1 MVGLQAVVSPHHTTV
16 RMQALTALE
25 TVRVSVIEADLVVTN
40 AHIHTMNPQAPT
52 ASWFAVLGGDIVAVG
67 TGDDVPP
74 AKEVRD
80 VGGACVVPGFHDT
93 HCHTVWFG
101 LSLAELDC
109 TTFGTLDALYDGL
122 ADATSALAPGQWV
135 LATGFNQE
143 RFGGH
148 YPDIAKLDRA
158 LPHHPLFMRHTSG
171 HAAIVNTLALELSD
185 VVSTLANA
193 DGGGVD
199 GGAASG
205 GVSGGAVVVD
215 ASGHP
220 TGVLE
225 ETAQILIQQLLLPKS
240 EAELVAAIDRAS
252 RVYSSEGITSFS
264 DTGIAGGWIGHSPRE
279 FAAYQAAND
288 RGVLRQ
294 RAQLLPVSDVLH
306 PLPGHSDD
314 PAIHTLDMG
323 IRTGLGGEKLS
334 IGPVKIF
341 LDGSMLAWTG
351 AVSEPFSAGP
361 VDNYGYFQAE
371 EAVLRETMLQAAAG
385 GWSIA
390 AHAIGDRAVS
400 LALDTFQE
408 AITRHGKPAIPH
420 RIEHG
425 GVVTDAQVAQ
435 AAGLGVAIVT
445 QPGFMPAL
453 GVQMREAMGQAR
465 EPLLHRHKSLLD
477 AGVLAGGSSDRPVA
491 TGTPLEVMSSMVLR
505 QDATGYVVAPNER
518 VSVYEALWS
527 YTQGSAQVTGVAGR
541 RGSIE
546 PGKVA
551 DFVVL
556 DKDILTTPPEALP
569 GIQVQET
576 WVGGTRVF

>member
-1 MVGLQAVVSPHHTTV
+1 ML
-16 RMQALTALE
+16 
-25 TVRVSVIEADLVVTN
+25 EADLVVTN
-40 AHIHTMNPQAPT
+40 AQIHTMNPQQPT
-52 ASWFAVLGGDIVAVG
+52 ASWFAVLGGNIVAVG
-67 TGDDVPP
+67 TGGDVPP

-80 VGGACVVPGFHDT
+80 VGGACVVPGFHDA

-122 ADATSALAPGQWV
+122 AEAASSLDPGQWV

-148 YPDIAKLDRA
+148 YPDISKLDRA

-185 VVSTLANA
+185 VVSRLSA
-193 DGGGVD
+193 DGGG
-199 GGAASG
+199 
-205 GVSGGAVVVD
+205 GVAGGAVVVD
-215 ASGHP
+215 ASGNP
-220 TGVLE
+220 TGLLE
-225 ETAQILIQQLLLPKS
+225 ETAQIFIQQLLLPKS
-240 EAELVAAIDRAS
+240 EADLVAAIDRAS
-252 RVYSSEGITSFS
+252 QVYSSEGITSFS

-279 FAAYQAAND
+279 FAAYQKAHD
-288 RGVLRQ
+288 QGVLRQ

-306 PLPGHSDD
+306 PLPGHSND
-314 PAIHTLDMG
+314 PTIHTLDMG
-323 IRTGLGGEKLS
+323 IRTGLGNEKLS
-334 IGPVKIF
+334 IGPLKIF

-361 VDNYGYFQAE
+361 ADNYGYFQAE
-371 EAVLRETMLQAAAG
+371 ESLLRETMLQAAAG

-408 AITRHGKPAIPH
+408 AISRHGKPAIPH

-445 QPGFMPAL
+445 QPGFMPTL
-453 GVQMREAMGQAR
+453 GVQMREAMGQTR
-465 EPLLHRHKSLLD
+465 EAFLHRHKSLLD

-505 QDATGYVVAPNER
+505 EDATGYVVAPHER

-527 YTQGSAQVTGVAGR
+527 YTQGSAQVTGVSDR

-569 GIQVQET
+569 DIQVLQT

>member
-1 MVGLQAVVSPHHTTV
+1 MIH
-16 RMQALTALE
+16 
-25 TVRVSVIEADLVVTN
+25 ADLLVKN
-40 AHIHTMNPQAPT
+40 ATIHTVNPEQPEAT
-52 ASWFAVLGGDIVAVG
+52 WFAVLGGDVVAVG
-67 TGDDVPP
+67 TGDDVP
-74 AKEVRD
+74 AANKVID
-80 VGGACVVPGFHDT
+80 LDGACVVPGFHDA

-109 TTFGTLDALYDGL
+109 TRFASLDALYDAL
-122 ADATSALAPGQWV
+122 ADASEGLAAGEWV

-143 RFGGH
+143 RFGGE
-148 YPDIAKLDRA
+148 YPDIQKLDRA

-171 HAAIVNTLALELSD
+171 HAAIVNTLALKMSD
-185 VVSTLANA
+185 VLAKMSS
-193 DGGGVD
+193 VD
-199 GGAASG
+199 
-205 GVSGGAVVVD
+205 GGAVVVD
-215 ASGHP
+215 GSGNP

-225 ETAQILIQQLLLPKS
+225 ETAQIFVQQVLLPKS
-240 EAELVAAIDRAS
+240 EADLVVAIDRAS
-252 RVYSSEGITSFS
+252 RVYSAEGITSFS

-279 FAAYQAAND
+279 FAAYQAA
-288 RGVLRQ
+288 REKGVLRQ

-306 PLPGHSDD
+306 SLDGHASD
-314 PAIHTLDMG
+314 PEVIGLDSG
-323 IRTGLGGEKLS
+323 IRTGLGDEWLS
-334 IGPVKIF
+334 VGPVKIF

-361 VDNYGYFQAE
+361 ADNYGYFQAE
-371 EAVLRETMLQAAAG
+371 EHVLRERMLQAAAG

-400 LALDTFQE
+400 LALETFDE
-408 AITRHGKPAIPH
+408 AVRLYGKPPVPH

-425 GVVTDAQVAQ
+425 GVVTDEQVVH
-435 AAGLGVAIVT
+435 AAKLGVAIVT
-445 QPGFMPAL
+445 QPGFMPTL
-453 GVQMREAMGQAR
+453 GVQMREAMGPKR
-465 EPLLHRHKSLLD
+465 EAFLHRHKSLLD

-527 YTQGSAQVTGVAGR
+527 YTQGSAQVTGVSHR

-556 DKDILTTPPEALP
+556 ARDILTTPPESLP
-569 GIQVQET
+569 EISVLET
-576 WVGGTRVF
+576 WVGGVRVL

>member
-1 MVGLQAVVSPHHTTV
+1 MIT
-16 RMQALTALE
+16 
-25 TVRVSVIEADLVVTN
+25 ADLVVKN
-40 AHIHTMNPQAPT
+40 ARIHTMSADQPS
-52 ASWFAVLGGDIVAVG
+52 ASWFAVLAGNIVAVG
-67 TGDDVPP
+67 TADDYP
-74 AKEVRD
+74 AATDTVD
-80 VGGACVVPGFHDT
+80 AGGAFIVPGFHDA

-109 TTFGTLDALYDGL
+109 TRFATLDALYDAL
-122 ADATSALAPGQWV
+122 AGASDGLAPGEWV

-143 RFGGH
+143 RFDGH
-148 YPDIAKLDRA
+148 YPDIHKLDTA

-171 HAAIVNTLALELSD
+171 HAAIVNTLALEMSD
-185 VVSTLANA
+185 VMSKME
-193 DGGGVD
+193 GVD
-199 GGAASG
+199 
-205 GVSGGAVVVD
+205 GGAVVVD
-215 ASGHP
+215 ASGNP

-252 RVYSSEGITSFS
+252 QVYAAEGLTSFS

-279 FAAYQAAND
+279 FGAYQLA
-288 RGVLRQ
+288 RQKGVLRQ
-294 RAQLLPVSDVLH
+294 RAQLMPVSDVLH
-306 PLPGHSDD
+306 PLPGHVSD
-314 PAIHTLDMG
+314 PAVVSLDAG
-323 IRTGLGGEKLS
+323 IRTGLGDEWLS
-334 IGPVKIF
+334 IGPLKIF

-361 VDNYGYFQAE
+361 PGNYGYFQAE
-371 EAVLRETMLQAAAG
+371 ESVLRDTMLSSAAG

-400 LALDTFQE
+400 LALDTFDE
-408 AITRHGKPAIPH
+408 AVSLYGKPRIPH

-425 GVVTDAQVAQ
+425 GMVTDQQVEQ
-435 AAGLGVAIVT
+435 AARLGVAIVT
-445 QPGFMPAL
+445 QPGVMPTL
-453 GVQMREAMGQAR
+453 GVQMREAMGQTR
-465 EPLLHRHKSLLD
+465 EAFLHRHQSLLD

-505 QDATGYVVAPNER
+505 EDATGYVVAPHER
-518 VSVYEALWS
+518 VSVYEALWT
-527 YTQGSAQVTGVAGR
+527 YTQGSAQVTGVSDR

-556 DKDILTTPPEALP
+556 DKDILTAPPEALP
-569 GIQVQET
+569 TIQVLET

>member
-1 MVGLQAVVSPHHTTV
+1 MGLTV
-16 RMQALTALE
+16 
-25 TVRVSVIEADLVVTN
+25 IDADLVVTN
-40 AHIHTMNPQAPT
+40 AQIHTMNPQAPT

-67 TGDDVPP
+67 VGSGDDVPP
-74 AKEVRD
+74 AKEVLD
-80 VGGACVVPGFHDT
+80 VGGACVVPGFHDA

-122 ADATSALAPGQWV
+122 AEAASSLNPGQWV

-148 YPDIAKLDRA
+148 YPDISKLDRA

-185 VVSTLANA
+185 VVSRLSA
-193 DGGGVD
+193 DGGG
-199 GGAASG
+199 
-205 GVSGGAVVVD
+205 GVAGGAVVVD
-215 ASGHP
+215 ASGNP
-220 TGVLE
+220 TGLLE
-225 ETAQILIQQLLLPKS
+225 ETAQIFIQQLLLPKS

-252 RVYSSEGITSFS
+252 QVYSSEGITSFS

-279 FAAYQAAND
+279 FAAYQAARQ

-306 PLPGHSDD
+306 PLAGHASD
-314 PAIHTLDMG
+314 PAVVSLDTG
-323 IRTGLGGEKLS
+323 IRTGLGDEWLS
-334 IGPVKIF
+334 VGPLKIF

-361 VDNYGYFQAE
+361 ANNYGYFQAE
-371 EAVLRETMLQAAAG
+371 ESILRERMLQAAAG
-385 GWSIA
+385 GWAIA

-400 LALDTFQE
+400 LALETFDE
-408 AITRHGKPAIPH
+408 AVTLYGAPPVPH

-425 GVVTDAQVAQ
+425 GVVTDDQVVQ
-435 AAGLGVAIVT
+435 AARLGVAIVT
-445 QPGFMPAL
+445 QPGFMPTL
-453 GVQMREAMGQAR
+453 GVQMREAMGPQR
-465 EPLLHRHKSLLD
+465 EAFLHRHKSLLD

-505 QDATGYVVAPNER
+505 EDADGYVVAPQER
-518 VSVYEALWS
+518 VGVFEALWS
-527 YTQGSAQVTGVAGR
+527 YTQGSAQVTGVSHR
-541 RGSIE
+541 RGSIQ

-556 DKDILTTPPEALP
+556 DKDILTTPPESLP
-569 GIQVQET
+569 DIQVMET
-576 WVGGTRVF
+576 CVGGRKVFGA

>member
-1 MVGLQAVVSPHHTTV
+1 MVH
-16 RMQALTALE
+16 
-25 TVRVSVIEADLVVTN
+25 ADLLVKN
-40 AHIHTMNPQAPT
+40 ATIHTMNPEQPEAT
-52 ASWFAVLGGDIVAVG
+52 WFAVLGGDVVAVG
-67 TGDDVPP
+67 TGHDVPA
-74 AKEVRD
+74 AKKVID
-80 VGGACVVPGFHDT
+80 LDGACVVPGFHDA

-109 TTFGTLDALYDGL
+109 TRFASLDALYDAL
-122 ADATSALAPGQWV
+122 ADASEGLAAGEWV

-143 RFGGH
+143 RFGGQ
-148 YPDIAKLDRA
+148 YPDIQKLDRA

-171 HAAIVNTLALELSD
+171 HAAIVNTVALELSD
-185 VVSTLANA
+185 VLAKMS
-193 DGGGVD
+193 GVD
-199 GGAASG
+199 
-205 GVSGGAVVVD
+205 GGAVVVD
-215 ASGHP
+215 ASGNP

-225 ETAQILIQQLLLPKS
+225 ETAQIFVQQVLLPKS
-240 EAELVAAIDRAS
+240 EADLVAAIDRAS
-252 RVYSSEGITSFS
+252 RVYSAEGITSFS

-279 FAAYQAAND
+279 FAAYQAA
-288 RGVLRQ
+288 REKGVLRQ

-306 PLPGHSDD
+306 SLDGHASD
-314 PAIHTLDMG
+314 PEVIGLDAG
-323 IRTGLGGEKLS
+323 IRTGLGDEWLS
-334 IGPVKIF
+334 VGPVKIF

-361 VDNYGYFQAE
+361 ADNYGYFQAE
-371 EAVLRETMLQAAAG
+371 ESILRERTLQAAAG

-400 LALDTFQE
+400 LALETFDE
-408 AITRHGKPAIPH
+408 AVTLYGTPPVPH

-425 GVVTDAQVAQ
+425 GVVTDEQVVH
-435 AAGLGVAIVT
+435 AAKLGVAIVT
-445 QPGFMPAL
+445 QPGFMPTL
-453 GVQMREAMGQAR
+453 GVQMREAMGPKR
-465 EPLLHRHKSLLD
+465 EAFLHRHKSLLA

-491 TGTPLEVMSSMVLR
+491 SGTPLEVMSSMVLR

-527 YTQGSAQVTGVAGR
+527 YTQGSAQVTGVSHR

-556 DKDILTTPPEALP
+556 ARDILTTPPESLP
-569 GIQVQET
+569 EISVLET
-576 WVGGTRVF
+576 WVGSARVF

>member
-1 MVGLQAVVSPHHTTV
+1 ML
-16 RMQALTALE
+16 
-25 TVRVSVIEADLVVTN
+25 IADLVVKN
-40 AHIHTMNPQAPT
+40 ALIHTMNPEQPEAT
-52 ASWFAVLGGDIVAVG
+52 WFAVLGGDVVAVG
-67 TGDDVPP
+67 TGDDVP
-74 AKEVRD
+74 AAREVVD
-80 VGGACVVPGFHDT
+80 LDGACVVPGFHDA

-109 TTFGTLDALYDGL
+109 TRFATLDALYD
-122 ADATSALAPGQWV
+122 ALAEASEGLEAGEWV

-143 RFGGH
+143 RFGGQ
-148 YPDIAKLDRA
+148 YPDIQKLDTA
-158 LPHHPLFMRHTSG
+158 LPRHPLFMRHTSG
-171 HAAIVNTLALELSD
+171 HAAIVNTLALEMSD
-185 VVSTLANA
+185 VMAKMS
-193 DGGGVD
+193 GVD
-199 GGAASG
+199 
-205 GVSGGAVVVD
+205 GGAVVVD
-215 ASGHP
+215 GSGNP

-240 EAELVAAIDRAS
+240 EADLVAAIDRAS
-252 RVYSSEGITSFS
+252 QVYLAEGITSFS

-279 FAAYQAAND
+279 FAAYQAA
-288 RGVLRQ
+288 REKGVLRQ

-306 PLPGHSDD
+306 SLDGHASD
-314 PAIHTLDMG
+314 PAVVSLDTG
-323 IRTGLGGEKLS
+323 IRTGLGDEWLS
-334 IGPVKIF
+334 VGPVKIF

-361 VDNYGYFQAE
+361 ADNYGYFQAE
-371 EAVLRETMLQAAAG
+371 ESVLRDTMLSAAAG

-400 LALDTFQE
+400 LALETFDE
-408 AITRHGKPAIPH
+408 AVRLYGQPPVPH

-425 GVVTDAQVAQ
+425 GVVTDSQVLQ
-435 AAGLGVAIVT
+435 AARLGVAIVT
-445 QPGFMPAL
+445 QPGFMPTL
-453 GVQMREAMGQAR
+453 GVQMREAMGPKR
-465 EPLLHRHKSLLD
+465 EAFLHRHKSLLA

-527 YTQGSAQVTGVAGR
+527 YTQGSAQVTGVSHR
-541 RGSIE
+541 RGSLE

-556 DKDILTTPPEALP
+556 AKDILTTPPESLP
-569 GIQVQET
+569 DIQVRET
-576 WVGGTRVF
+576 WVGGCEGVKALEERFRTRPRTGFR